1 MFVDNGLLRSMLLI
15 FQRFG
20 DLTVNALKPE
30 TVRLTSVVEP
40 VGLVIHY
47 STYIMGSYGA
57 S

>member
-1 MFVDNGLLRSMLLI
+1 MLLI

-20 DLTVNALKPE
+20 DLIVNELKPE
-30 TVRLTSVVEP
+30 TVRLTSVVDQ

-47 STYIMGSYGA
+47 STYIMGSHGA

>member
-1 MFVDNGLLRSMLLI
+1 MLLI
-15 FQRFG
+15 FQRFR